1 MLWYEEAA
9 LMIASLLAFTAGGF
23 FVADM
28 LLRRHRRK
36 LAEMQPIDWGP
47 DHNLGEPS
55 SDGLEQLSREELLRE
70 LRIMID
76 CRDDALC
83 QLEATKQ
90 NLANAQTA
98 LIHQAML
105 KRRYYAKLKK
115 AGLVRTRKP
124 SYSARMV
131 MQQVIP
137 QIPKVPTTAPIHIVK
152 VDMSQPIIG
161 A

>member
-36 LAEMQPIDWGP
+36 LAEMQPIDWSS
-47 DHNLGEPS
+47 DHNLSEPH
-55 SDGLEQLSREELLRE
+55 DPLEDLTREELLRE

-83 QLEATKQ
+83 QLGATKKS
-90 NLANAQTA
+90 LVDAQTA

-105 KRRYYAKLKK
+105 KKRYYAKLKK

-124 SYSARMV
+124 SYSTRMV
-131 MQQVIP
+131 MQQATP
-137 QIPKVPTTAPIHIVK
+137 QIPEVPTTAPIHIVK
-152 VDMSQPIIG
+152 VDMSKLIIG
-161 A
+161 D